1 MKKIIVLTLTFM
13 LAVQMVVPVVANEY
27 IESEYGVAPFYNN
40 TLEVQSSIAFNGSTV
55 SCKATNKMSKNLKS
69 KITMTLQKSKDK
81 NSYSKVQM
89 WSKDYSGT
97 GTKSLTETKTVSKGY
112 YYRVRVVVRIYSGT
126 EVIEKITKYSKRVN
140 RYLFLY
146 SQTINQI
153 TDVISVANAID
164 IILFCKKKNKAFN
177 KQAIIIIINICFI

>member
-1 MKKIIVLTLTFM
+1 MNISKVNM
-13 LAVQMVVPVVANEY
+13 
-27 IESEYGVAPFYNN
+27 APFYNN

-97 GTKSLTETKTVSKGY
+97 GTKSLTKTKTVSKGY

-126 EVIEKITKYSKRVN
+126 EVIEKITKYSTVK
-140 RYLFLY
+140 YY
-146 SQTINQI
+146 
-153 TDVISVANAID
+153 
-164 IILFCKKKNKAFN
+164 
-177 KQAIIIIINICFI
+177 